1 MLRLGGVANDT
12 SRFTS
17 HTASPALYDTMRI
30 NKFFTEQG
38 LCSRRAADRS
48 GCRGAGDDQRTGGQ
62 AWGSSLDQDLVARDG
77 TVLQRGNR
85 PVYIKYHKP
94 VGVTTTTELH
104 VRRNIIAEIGHAARI
119 FPIGR
124 LDKDS
129 SGLILLTNDGDI
141 VNEILRVEHGH
152 EREYRVE
159 VDREFDEAFL
169 ARMAQ
174 GVMILGV
181 RTRPCTVV
189 RLGPGAFASSSWR
202 VATVKSDACARCS
215 ATGSSRCIACGS
227 CTSPRR
233 VARGPVD
240 GPLAEERDG
249 LFRALGRPMSLG
261 IGMTG
266 QGVDQSVRSAG
277 FGLSFGRCKDD
288 PVRFVL
294 SGLKDD
300 AAAARGTR

>member
-1 MLRLGGVANDT
+1 
-12 SRFTS
+12 
-17 HTASPALYDTMRI
+17 MRI

-38 LCSRRAADRS
+38 LCSRRAADRLIAE
-48 GCRGAGDDQRTGGQ
+48 GRVTINGLVAKLGDQVST
-62 AWGSSLDQDLVARDG
+62 QDLVARDG

-85 PVYIKYHKP
+85 PVYIKYYKP

-189 RLGPGAFASSSWR
+189 RLGPRCFRIILMEGRNRQIRRMCQTLGYR
-202 VATVKSDACARCS
+202 VVSLY
-215 ATGSSRCIACGS
+215 
-227 CTSPRR
+227 R
-233 VARGPVD
+233 VRIMHITIEGLHVGQWMDLTP
-240 GPLAEERDG
+240 EERDR
-249 LFRALGRPMSLG
+249 LFQSLGRPIES
-261 IGMTG
+261 
-266 QGVDQSVRSAG
+266 
-277 FGLSFGRCKDD
+277 
-288 PVRFVL
+288 
-294 SGLKDD
+294 SGCV
-300 AAAARGTR
+300 